1 MSLIDVALVG
11 GGGLHRGWLRLA
23 LDQSQFA
30 VMAEGRDFSSV
41 LDLMNKGGSPR
52 LVIADISRLSD
63 KDFEDLRCIRD
74 AARECRIAVL
84 SSHLDL
90 DDLGRVFRAGADGYL
105 VSDLSRTAFSL
116 SLLLIMSGEKVLPG
130 SLADVLASTTTS
142 FPAS

>member
-1 MSLIDVALVG
+1 MTLIDVALVG

-63 KDFEDLRCIRD
+63 KVS
-74 AARECRIAVL
+74 RIFAVYETRHPSVRSL
-84 SSHLDL
+84 CY
-90 DDLGRVFRAGADGYL
+90 RV
-105 VSDLSRTAFSL
+105 
-116 SLLLIMSGEKVLPG
+116 IWI
-130 SLADVLASTTTS
+130 STTLG
-142 FPAS
+142 ASSEQALTDTL